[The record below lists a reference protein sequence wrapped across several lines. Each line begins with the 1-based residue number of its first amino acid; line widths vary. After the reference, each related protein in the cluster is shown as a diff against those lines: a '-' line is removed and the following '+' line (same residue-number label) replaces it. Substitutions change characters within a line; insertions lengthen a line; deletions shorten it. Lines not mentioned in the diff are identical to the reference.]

1 MTQRKLF
8 KSTGF
13 PQLIGGSARARIG
26 KYKYIAHPIKNPS
39 INKENFFLLY

>member
-13 PQLIGGSARARIG
+13 PQLIGGSERARIG